1 MFTMWFRELVLALI
15 LVNSTTESGPGE
27 SGPGMDP
34 NGTWS

>member
-15 LVNSTTESGPGE
+15 LVSSTTESGGE

-34 NGTWS
+34 NGR